1 MIYIMGMDIFGRKRI
16 KHLES
21 VIESLGKRLDATMTT
36 ESFREVAEQNLRAL
50 NQRDDMLSER
60 LDAVEK
66 AAVVSSIELDAREM
80 IGKIQPQTTEDGLTN
95 YRGMIREA
103 WELARAWD
111 IERKRGA

>member
-21 VIESLGKRLDATMTT
+21 VIESLG
-36 ESFREVAEQNLRAL
+36 S
-50 NQRDDMLSER
+50 R

-66 AAVVSSIELDAREM
+66 TAVVSSIELDAREM
-80 IGKIQPQTTEDGLTN
+80 IGKIQLQTTEDGRAN

-103 WELARAWD
+103 WALARTWD
-111 IERKRGA
+111 AERKRGA

>member
-1 MIYIMGMDIFGRKRI
+1 MIYIMNMDIFGRKRI

-21 VIESLGKRLDATMTT
+21 VIESLSA
-36 ESFREVAEQNLRAL
+36 
-50 NQRDDMLSER
+50 R

-66 AAVVSSIELDAREM
+66 SSVVSSIELDAREM

-103 WELARAWD
+103 WDLARAWD

>member
-1 MIYIMGMDIFGRKRI
+1 MIYIMRMDIFGRKRI

-21 VIESLGKRLDATMTT
+21 VIESLG
-36 ESFREVAEQNLRAL
+36 S
-50 NQRDDMLSER
+50 R

-66 AAVVSSIELDAREM
+66 AAIVSSIELDAREM

-103 WELARAWD
+103 WDLARAWD
-111 IERKRGA
+111 VERKRGA

>member
-21 VIESLGKRLDATMTT
+21 VIESLGA
-36 ESFREVAEQNLRAL
+36 
-50 NQRDDMLSER
+50 R

-80 IGKIQPQTTEDGLTN
+80 IGKINPPLTEDGQVDYPGL
-95 YRGMIREA
+95 IRKS
-103 WELARAWD
+103 WEMARMWD
-111 IERKRGA
+111 SERKRGA

>member
-1 MIYIMGMDIFGRKRI
+1 MIYIIGMDIFGRKRI
-16 KHLES
+16 NHLES
-21 VIESLGKRLDATMTT
+21 VIESLG
-36 ESFREVAEQNLRAL
+36 S
-50 NQRDDMLSER
+50 R

-103 WELARAWD
+103 WDLARAWD

>member
-16 KHLES
+16 KHLEG
-21 VIESLGKRLDATMTT
+21 VIESL
-36 ESFREVAEQNLRAL
+36 ESKIAAVQCH
-50 NQRDDMLSER
+50 
-60 LDAVEK
+60 AVEIGDK
-66 AAVVSSIELDAREM
+66 LMERIDAAEKSAAISSIELDAREM

-103 WELARAWD
+103 WDLARAWD

>member
-16 KHLES
+16 KHLEG
-21 VIESLGKRLDATMTT
+21 VIESLSA
-36 ESFREVAEQNLRAL
+36 
-50 NQRDDMLSER
+50 R

-66 AAVVSSIELDAREM
+66 SSVVSSIELDAREM

-103 WELARAWD
+103 WDLARAWN

>member
-16 KHLES
+16 NHLES
-21 VIESLGKRLDATMTT
+21 VIESM
-36 ESFREVAEQNLRAL
+36 ESRVAAVQCAAVESISEVRA
-50 NQRDDMLSER
+50 R